1 VIPRFITACLAGA
14 APHVYGDGEQTRDF
28 VMVDDVVRA
37 NLLAADAARASDAV
51 CNVASGRRTR
61 LNELLD
67 LARTHTG
74 AEVEARYD
82 PPRPGDVRDSV
93 ACLDRA
99 RDLLGYAPAVDLDEG
114 LRRTVESFKAKGGVA

>member
-1 VIPRFITACLAGA
+1 
-14 APHVYGDGEQTRDF
+14 
-28 VMVDDVVRA
+28 
-37 NLLAADAARASDAV
+37 V

-67 LARTHTG
+67 LVREHTG

-99 RDLLGYAPAVDLDEG
+99 RDLLGYAPGVDLDEG
-114 LRRTVESFKAKGGVA
+114 LRRTVESFGAKGGAA